1 MPLLTPGL
9 QLAPQEPKA
18 TIPQT
23 NNAKVASLE
32 RQAQKE
38 QPSAKP
44 ATRESLAT
52 NPGTPAKSV
61 TLIPFKIKTPNP
73 VHIAKPAPV
82 ASPTKSKEPVF
93 VKTKDSKNPPIATK
107 WHTSMTLRSTKTIG
121 IVCRAPSAPP
131 ALVTSIGTGSTPNL
145 GGPGVTTTMLPLNV
159 ALFQRLVWVEPTPP

>member
-1 MPLLTPGL
+1 MPLLPPGSWP
-9 QLAPQEPKA
+9 APQEPKA

-52 NPGTPAKSV
+52 NPGTLAKNVPSK
-61 TLIPFKIKTPNP
+61 PFKIKTPNP
-73 VHIAKPAPV
+73 VRVAKPAPV
-82 ASPTKSKEPVF
+82 GSPTKSKEPAF
-93 VKTKDSKNPPIATK
+93 AKTKDSKNPPIATK

-121 IVCRAPSAPP
+121 IVCRAPLVRP
-131 ALVTSIGTGSTPNL
+131 AVETSIGPVCKRNLVGQDATTPML
-145 GGPGVTTTMLPLNV
+145 LLHGV
-159 ALFQRLVWVEPTPP
+159 LFQRLVWVGKIQQ